1 MLCEM
6 GADAVRGGEVM
17 DGLDKTN
24 CAFALDGICK
34 LDEKACKRCK
44 VDLETSEFHK
54 TIIVG
59 GLS

>member
-1 MLCEM
+1 
-6 GADAVRGGEVM
+6 M